1 MGSHDRVR
9 GRNGGPG
16 TRELVGE
23 IGRQLVHLDQT
34 EVELERAELASN
46 VQSARRALVGLG
58 VATVAALVGLTVV
71 LVSALGLA
79 LVLPGWLAALIVAGV
94 VLGVGTG
101 AGYLGWQHRPRSP
114 LAFPGNR

>member
-46 VQSARRALVGLG
+46 GQSARRALVGLG

-71 LVSALGLA
+71 LVSALGFA

-101 AGYLGWQHRPRSP
+101 AGYLAGNIAPARRWLSR
-114 LAFPGNR
+114 GNR